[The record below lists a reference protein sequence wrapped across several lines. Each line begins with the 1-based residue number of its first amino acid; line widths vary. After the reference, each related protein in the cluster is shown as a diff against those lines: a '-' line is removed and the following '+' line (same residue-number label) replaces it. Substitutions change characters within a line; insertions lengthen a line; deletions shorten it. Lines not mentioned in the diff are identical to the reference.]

1 MGDAVFVQYTTSAC
15 SFDGSNCVRFS
26 ILRGVDC
33 ILKDIILL
41 VRCKTFLDV
50 EFLDVEFLDVE
61 FLDLEFLDLE
71 VVDLEFLDLEVVDL
85 EVLGKGVLCMVCDA
99 SPPPSVIEMCVVYH
113 FGI

>member
-50 EFLDVEFLDVE
+50 EFLDVEFLD
-61 FLDLEFLDLE
+61 
-71 VVDLEFLDLEVVDL
+71 LEFLDLEVVDL

>member
-50 EFLDVEFLDVE
+50 EFLDVEFLD
-61 FLDLEFLDLE
+61 LEFLDLE

-99 SPPPSVIEMCVVYH
+99 SPPH
-113 FGI
+113 R